1 MTNTRH
7 LIRQQR
13 LRYLIDTQFGGRQ
26 IVMANQTNIPQ
37 SLISRYLS
45 GKTIGDD
52 MKRRIEEACG
62 LPKDWLDKS
71 DGEEEYE
78 EEDDMFTL
86 IKLIVKMKREER
98 RKLRKLYDVV
108 AELNEETNH

>member
-45 GKTIGDD
+45 GKAIGDD

-71 DGEEEYE
+71 EEEEYE
-78 EEDDMFTL
+78 EDDDTLAL

-98 RKLRKLYDVV
+98 RKLRKLYGVV